1 MPILTSNINENF
13 RKAAGCPD
21 EEKKQKFKITLVIN
35 V

>member
-21 EEKKQKFKITLVIN
+21 EEKSKNLKFL
-35 V
+35 